1 MCLCVNETTV
11 DNFNILLPV
20 PANGY
25 NTDSAFQD
33 SNQWMEALRVCKEYL
48 PHKLS
53 ALQDEY
59 DRTVLS
65 RGSHDAQTL
74 MNQARQWEESGEYSR
89 AVECYIKVS
98 RLKHSTNQHLICDS
112 FFFYC
117 QAKCAVYRL

>member
-1 MCLCVNETTV
+1 M
-11 DNFNILLPV
+11 
-20 PANGY
+20 
-25 NTDSAFQD
+25 
-33 SNQWMEALRVCKEYL
+33 CKEYL

-89 AVECYIKVS
+89 AVECYMKVS
-98 RLKHSTNQHLICDS
+98 NLKHSTNQCLLCDFHYFLLWTNVPCTDS
-112 FFFYC
+112 DGS
-117 QAKCAVYRL
+117 QSHEKKLEDP